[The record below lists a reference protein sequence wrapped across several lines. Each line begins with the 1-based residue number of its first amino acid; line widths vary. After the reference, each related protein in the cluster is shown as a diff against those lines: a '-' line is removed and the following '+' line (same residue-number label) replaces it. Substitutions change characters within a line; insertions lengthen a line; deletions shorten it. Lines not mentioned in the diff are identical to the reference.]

1 MSPLDRLRRLAP
13 KSIAARLALG
23 SAILVMAALIATGIS
38 TGIVLSR
45 FIRYQ
50 IDQRLDTQIAAV
62 TSALENRPSLPDVL
76 TLNDPP
82 PFDRPGGGWYWMATV
97 DGHTYRSA
105 SLDGGD
111 ITNRG
116 SDHWW
121 VGWHDGPP
129 DANARPRPFNGVGPR
144 GEPLYLRIQ
153 VVPIN
158 GAWITVTSSAPAHA
172 LVRPLRDALAPVIL
186 AMLALGVLLA
196 AASVLQM
203 RLGLRPLKQ
212 VTKGLEDVRAGRAS
226 SIDGNQPKE
235 LSGLVDELNS
245 LIRQNAEGIR
255 RARGH
260 VSNLGHALN
269 TPLAAL
275 SLSLAGSR
283 NGRDAERLRLVAEMQ
298 ERIRHH
304 LGRARAAALNG
315 PAHISTA
322 IKPRVLDLNVVLSKI
337 NAERGLSV
345 AVDMPETLTVACEPQ
360 DLDEMLGNMLDNAFK
375 WAASAISIK
384 GRSDGSQVYIEVA
397 DDGPGISAEKIQDV
411 LQAGRKLDES
421 VAGHGF
427 GLSITRELAELYGGD
442 LNLGK
447 ATLGGLKVVVR
458 LPGPVTPGG
467 TKP

>member
-1 MSPLDRLRRLAP
+1 MMPLGRLRRLTP

-23 SAILVMAALIATGIS
+23 SAVLVLAALIATGIS

-45 FIRYQ
+45 FIRDQ
-50 IDQRLDTQIAAV
+50 IDQRLDTQIGAV

-82 PFDRPGGGWYWMATV
+82 PFDRHGAGWYWMATI

-105 SLDGGD
+105 SLDGAD

-121 VGWHDGPP
+121 GGWHDGPA
-129 DANARPRPFNGVGPR
+129 DANTRPRPFNGVGPR
-144 GEPLYLRIQ
+144 GEPLYLRVQ
-153 VVPIN
+153 VVPTN
-158 GAWITVTSSAPAHA
+158 GTWMTITASAPAHA
-172 LVRPLRDALAPVIL
+172 LVRPLRDALVPVIL
-186 AMLALGVLLA
+186 AMLALGILLA

-203 RLGLRPLKQ
+203 RLGLRPLKR

-226 SIDGNQPKE
+226 HIEGNQPRE
-235 LSGLVDELNS
+235 LRGLVGELNS
-245 LIRQNAEGIR
+245 LIKQNAEGLR

-275 SLSLAGSR
+275 SLSLSGSR
-283 NGRDAERLRLVAEMQ
+283 SRRDAERLRLVAEMQ

-322 IKPRVLDLNVVLSKI
+322 IRPRVLDLNVVLSKI
-337 NAERGLSV
+337 NAERGLNV
-345 AVDMPETLTVACEPQ
+345 AVDIPEALAVACEPQ

-375 WAASAISIK
+375 WASSTISIK
-384 GRSDGSQVYIEVA
+384 ARNAGTQVLIEVA
-397 DDGPGISAEKIQDV
+397 DDGPGISMEKIHEV
-411 LQAGRKLDES
+411 LQPGKRLDES
-421 VAGHGF
+421 IVGHGF

-447 ATLGGLKVVVR
+447 SSLGGLEVVVR
-458 LPGPVTPGG
+458 LPGPVATNG
-467 TKP
+467 

>member
-1 MSPLDRLRRLAP
+1 MNPLDRFRRLAP

-23 SAILVMAALIATGIS
+23 SAVLVMAALIATGIS

-45 FIRYQ
+45 FIRDQ
-50 IDQRLDTQIAAV
+50 IDQRLDTQIGAV
-62 TSALENRPSLPDVL
+62 TSALENKPSLPDVL
-76 TLNDPP
+76 ALNDPP
-82 PFDRPGGGWYWMATV
+82 PFDRPGAGWYWTATV
-97 DGHTYRSA
+97 DGHTYHSA

-121 VGWHDGPP
+121 GGWHDGPP
-129 DANARPRPFNGVGPR
+129 DVNERPRPFNGVGPR
-144 GEPLYLRIQ
+144 GEPLYLRVQ

-158 GAWITVTSSAPAHA
+158 GTWITITASAPAHA

-203 RLGLRPLKQ
+203 RLGLRPLKR
-212 VTKGLEDVRAGRAS
+212 VTKGLEEVRAGRS
-226 SIDGNQPKE
+226 SHIEGNQPRE
-235 LSGLVDELNS
+235 LSGLVNELNS
-245 LIRQNAEGIR
+245 LIKQNAEGMR

-275 SLSLAGSR
+275 SLSLASGRS
-283 NGRDAERLRLVAEMQ
+283 GRDAERLRLVGEMQ

-322 IKPRVLDLNVVLSKI
+322 IRPRVLDLNIVLSKI
-337 NAERGLSV
+337 NAERGLNV
-345 AVDMPETLTVACEPQ
+345 AVDVPETLSVACEPQ
-360 DLDEMLGNMLDNAFK
+360 DLDEMLGNILDNAFK
-375 WAASAISIK
+375 WAASAISIR
-384 GRSDGSQVYIEVA
+384 GRNDGTQVSIEVA
-397 DDGPGISAEKIQDV
+397 DDGPGISVEKIHEV
-411 LQAGRKLDES
+411 LQPGKKLDES
-421 VAGHGF
+421 IIGHGF

-447 ATLGGLKVVVR
+447 ASLGGLGVVIR
-458 LPGPVTPGG
+458 LPSPVAPNG

>member
-1 MSPLDRLRRLAP
+1 MRPLELFRRLAP
-13 KSIAARLALG
+13 KSIAGRLALG
-23 SAILVMAALIATGIS
+23 SAFLVIAALIVTSIS

-45 FIRYQ
+45 FIRDQ
-50 IDQRLDTQIAAV
+50 IDQRLDTQIGAV
-62 TSALENRPSLPDVL
+62 TSALTNAPSLPDRL

-82 PFDRPGGGWYWMATV
+82 PFDRPAGGWYWMATD

-121 VGWHDGPP
+121 GGWHDGPP

-153 VVPIN
+153 VVPMN
-158 GAWITVTSSAPAHA
+158 GTWITITSSAPAHA

-196 AASVLQM
+196 FASVLQL
-203 RLGLRPLKQ
+203 RLGLRPLKR

-226 SIDGNQPKE
+226 HIDGNQPRE
-235 LSGLVDELNS
+235 LSGLVEELNS
-245 LIRQNAEGIR
+245 LIKQNAEGIK

-275 SLSLAGSR
+275 SLSLAASR
-283 NGRDAERLRLVAEMQ
+283 NSRDGERLKLVAEMQ

-304 LGRARAAALNG
+304 LGRARSAALNG

-322 IKPRVLDLNVVLSKI
+322 IRPRILDLNVVLSKI
-337 NAERGLSV
+337 NAERGLNVSIDV
-345 AVDMPETLTVACEPQ
+345 PEELAVACEPQ

-375 WAASAISIK
+375 WAASAISIR
-384 GRSDGSQVYIEVA
+384 GRNDGTQISIEVA

-411 LQAGRKLDES
+411 LQAGKKLDES
-421 VAGHGF
+421 VVGHGF

-442 LNLGK
+442 LDLGN
-447 ATLGGLKVVVR
+447 ASLGGLKAVIR
-458 LPGPVTPGG
+458 LPGSVAPGG

>member
-1 MSPLDRLRRLAP
+1 MNPLGRFRRLAP

-23 SAILVMAALIATGIS
+23 SAVLVMAALIATGIS

-45 FIRYQ
+45 FIRDQ
-50 IDQRLDTQIAAV
+50 IDQRLDTQIGAV
-62 TSALENRPSLPDVL
+62 TSALDKPSLPDL
-76 TLNDPP
+76 LALNDPP
-82 PFDRPGGGWYWMATV
+82 PFDRPGAGWYWTATV

-105 SLDGGD
+105 SLNGGD
-111 ITNRG
+111 IINRG

-121 VGWHDGPP
+121 GGWHDGPP
-129 DANARPRPFNGVGPR
+129 DANERPRPFNGVGPR
-144 GEPLYLRIQ
+144 GEPLYLRVQ
-153 VVPIN
+153 VVPMN
-158 GAWITVTSSAPAHA
+158 GTWITITASAPAHA

-186 AMLALGVLLA
+186 AMLVLGMLLA

-203 RLGLRPLKQ
+203 RLGLRPLKR
-212 VTKGLEDVRAGRAS
+212 VTKGLEDVRAGRATHIEGS
-226 SIDGNQPKE
+226 QPRE
-235 LSGLVDELNS
+235 LSGLVNELNS
-245 LIRQNAEGIR
+245 LIKQNAEGMR

-283 NGRDAERLRLVAEMQ
+283 NGRDTERLRLVGEMQ

-315 PAHISTA
+315 PANLSTA
-322 IKPRVLDLNVVLSKI
+322 IRPRILDLNIVLSKI

-345 AVDMPETLTVACEPQ
+345 AVDVPETLAAACEPQ
-360 DLDEMLGNMLDNAFK
+360 DLDEMLGNILDNAFK
-375 WAASAISIK
+375 WAASTISIR
-384 GRSDGSQVYIEVA
+384 GRNDGTQVLIEVA
-397 DDGPGISAEKIQDV
+397 DDGPGISVEKIQDV
-411 LQAGRKLDES
+411 LQAGKKLDES
-421 VAGHGF
+421 VVGHGF

-447 ATLGGLKVVVR
+447 AAPGGLKVVVR
-458 LPGPVTPGG
+458 LPSPVAS
-467 TKP
+467 